1 MVRRAD
7 KGRRDRRASEG
18 SMGVCGGAAR
28 SDVSSFEKNGQQ
40 RDRRLIS
47 FSGKALPSRH
57 ARLMVDNASSKDFG
71 QVES

>member
-18 SMGVCGGAAR
+18 SMGVCRGAAR

-40 RDRRLIS
+40 RDRRRPQ
-47 FSGKALPSRH
+47 AH
-57 ARLMVDNASSKDFG
+57 
-71 QVES
+71 